1 MKFPDV
7 GEYESFLLEAAP
19 GTPKPVVGRLAT
31 VFGGFA
37 AFKHF
42 DRPLEGESPVAGR
55 VGPELISFDLPG
67 QNVLAMMCKLK
78 FPEYEEDESCV
89 HPGTFCHGTSFS
101 AAGDRRARRRR
112 GEPSFGRGLPV
123 LRFFRARIP
132 GAILPG
138 VADLCSYKNGNPL
151 EVPRRGARACGGD
164 PPSVNSLGRGRAG
177 VHALDVQGLRQ
188 CPIGRALSW
197 WLHAMQSCGA

>member
-1 MKFPDV
+1 MLIMLTMVNIPPAMLKPSAEHQKTPWLHLFRYCAPTLWGREGTVRGGRILRPPGDV
-7 GEYESFLLEAAP
+7 LPRDELLCC
-19 GTPKPVVGRLAT
+19 G
-31 VFGGFA
+31 
-37 AFKHF
+37 
-42 DRPLEGESPVAGR
+42 
-55 VGPELISFDLPG
+55 
-67 QNVLAMMCKLK
+67 
-78 FPEYEEDESCV
+78 
-89 HPGTFCHGTSFS
+89 
-101 AAGDRRARRRR
+101 GDRRARRRR

-132 GAILPG
+132 GAVLPG

-188 CPIGRALSW
+188 CPIGRALLGGSTPCN
-197 WLHAMQSCGA
+197 LAGHSCRVAPIEDRGIRL